1 MSAVDNTNSI
11 LNQIKNVIVNQLNQ
25 TNQSS
30 EQNKQDLK
38 GDRFTRSQQPEKV
51 TYDLEDFAAS
61 DAVKRP
67 IKINSSNNI
76 FFINH
81 NDRNRAVKIDPGEYN
96 LTEIQAAI
104 QQQVNEEF
112 GIGKVSVKM
121 TASGSD
127 RFIYAEDKK
136 EEHVLDEQG

>member
-1 MSAVDNTNSI
+1 MSVVDNTNSI
-11 LNQIKNVIVNQLNQ
+11 LNQIKNVIVNQLNKINE
-25 TNQSS
+25 TKNQ
-30 EQNKQDLK
+30 NTQDLK
-38 GDRFTRSQQPEKV
+38 GDRFTRSQPTEKV
-51 TYDLEDFAAS
+51 TYDLEDFADS
-61 DAVKRP
+61 DAIKRP
-67 IKINSSNNI
+67 IKINNSNNI

-81 NDRNRAVKIDPGEYN
+81 NNRNRALKIDPGEYN
-96 LTEIQAAI
+96 LTEIQAVI

>member
-1 MSAVDNTNSI
+1 MSAVDNTNSV
-11 LNQIKNVIVNQLNQ
+11 LTQIKNVIHNQINQ
-25 TNQSS
+25 PDERNDQR
-30 EQNKQDLK
+30 EKDLK
-38 GDRFTRSQQPEKV
+38 GDRFTKSQQPAKV
-51 TYDLEDFAAS
+51 TYDLEDIAIH

-67 IKINSSNNI
+67 IKINDSNNI

-81 NDRNRAVKIDPGEYN
+81 NNRNRAVKIDPGEYN

-136 EEHVLDEQG
+136 EVHVLDEQV

>member
-1 MSAVDNTNSI
+1 MSAVEKTNSV
-11 LNQIKNVIVNQLNQ
+11 LTQIKNVIHNQINQ
-25 TNQSS
+25 PDERNDQR
-30 EQNKQDLK
+30 EKDPK

-51 TYDLEDFAAS
+51 TYDLEDIAVH

-67 IKINSSNNI
+67 IKINDSNNI

-81 NDRNRAVKIDPGEYN
+81 NNRNRAVKIDPGEYN
-96 LTEIQAAI
+96 LTEIQSAI

-112 GIGKVSVKM
+112 GIGKVSLKM

-136 EEHVLDEQG
+136 EEHVLDEQV

>member
-1 MSAVDNTNSI
+1 MSVVDNTNSI
-11 LNQIKNVIVNQLNQ
+11 LNQIKNVIVNQLNKINE
-25 TNQSS
+25 TKNQ
-30 EQNKQDLK
+30 NTQDLK
-38 GDRFTRSQQPEKV
+38 GDRFTRSQPTEKV
-51 TYDLEDFAAS
+51 TYDLEDFADS
-61 DAVKRP
+61 DAIKRP
-67 IKINSSNNI
+67 IKINNSNNI

-81 NDRNRAVKIDPGEYN
+81 NNRNRALKIDPGEYN

>member
-1 MSAVDNTNSI
+1 MSAVDNTNSV
-11 LNQIKNVIVNQLNQ
+11 LTQIKNVIHNQINQ
-25 TNQSS
+25 PDERNDQR
-30 EQNKQDLK
+30 EKDLK
-38 GDRFTRSQQPEKV
+38 GDRFTKSQQPAKV
-51 TYDLEDFAAS
+51 TYDLEDIAIH

-67 IKINSSNNI
+67 IKINDSNNI

-96 LTEIQAAI
+96 LTEIQSAI

-112 GIGKVSVKM
+112 GIGKVSLKM

>member
-1 MSAVDNTNSI
+1 MSAVEKSNSV
-11 LNQIKNVIVNQLNQ
+11 LSQIKNLLVQKLNQ
-25 TNQSS
+25 PHQTEVQT
-30 EQNKQDLK
+30 EK
-38 GDRFTRSQQPEKV
+38 GDRFTKSQQPEKV

-61 DAVKRP
+61 DSIKRP
-67 IKINSSNNI
+67 IKINDSNNI

-81 NDRNRAVKIDPGEYN
+81 NNRNRAVKIDPGEYN

-136 EEHVLDEQG
+136 EEHVLDKKA

>member
-1 MSAVDNTNSI
+1 MSAVDNTNSV
-11 LNQIKNVIVNQLNQ
+11 LTQIKNVIHNQI
-25 TNQSS
+25 
-30 EQNKQDLK
+30 KQPEKTEAQPEK

-61 DAVKRP
+61 DAIKRP
-67 IKINSSNNI
+67 IKINNSNNI

-81 NDRNRAVKIDPGEYN
+81 NNRNRAVKIDPGEYN
-96 LTEIQAAI
+96 LTEIQSAI

>member
-1 MSAVDNTNSI
+1 MSALEKSNSV
-11 LNQIKNVIVNQLNQ
+11 LNQIKNLLVQKLNQ
-25 TNQSS
+25 PDKTEAQP
-30 EQNKQDLK
+30 EK
-38 GDRFTRSQQPEKV
+38 GDRFTKSQQPEKV
-51 TYDLEDFAAS
+51 TYDLEDIAVH

-67 IKINSSNNI
+67 IKINDSNNI

-81 NDRNRAVKIDPGEYN
+81 NDRNKAVKIDPGEYN
-96 LTEIQAAI
+96 LTEIQSAI

-112 GIGKVSVKM
+112 GIGKVSLKM

>member
-1 MSAVDNTNSI
+1 MSAVEKTNSV
-11 LNQIKNVIVNQLNQ
+11 LTQIKNILVQKLNQ
-25 TNQSS
+25 PDKTEAQA
-30 EQNKQDLK
+30 EK
-38 GDRFTRSQQPEKV
+38 GDRFTKSQQPAKV
-51 TYDLEDFAAS
+51 TYDLEDFAAK

-67 IKINSSNNI
+67 IKINDSNNI

-96 LTEIQAAI
+96 LTEIQSAI

-112 GIGKVSVKM
+112 GIGKVSLKM

>member
-1 MSAVDNTNSI
+1 MSAVEKTNSV
-11 LNQIKNVIVNQLNQ
+11 LNQIKNIIHNQLNKP
-25 TNQSS
+25 NQIID
-30 EQNKQDLK
+30 QNKQGPK
-38 GDRFTRSQQPEKV
+38 GDRFIRLQQPDKV
-51 TYDLEDFAAS
+51 TYNLEDFAAK

-67 IKINSSNNI
+67 IKINNSNNI

-81 NDRNRAVKIDPGEYN
+81 NDRNKAVKIDPGEYN
-96 LTEIQAAI
+96 LTEIKSAI

>member
-11 LNQIKNVIVNQLNQ
+11 LNQIKNVIVNQFNQ
-25 TNQSS
+25 PDQSS
-30 EQNKQDLK
+30 EQNKQDIK
-38 GDRFTRSQQPEKV
+38 GDRFTKSQPAEKV
-51 TYDLEDFAAS
+51 TYDLEDFA
-61 DAVKRP
+61 VKNGIKRP
-67 IKINSSNNI
+67 IKINNSNNI

-81 NDRNRAVKIDPGEYN
+81 NNRNRALKIDPGEYN

>member
-1 MSAVDNTNSI
+1 MSTVDNTNSI
-11 LNQIKNVIVNQLNQ
+11 LTQIKNIIVNQLNKPD
-25 TNQSS
+25 QSS
-30 EQNKQDLK
+30 EQNEQDSK
-38 GDRFTRSQQPEKV
+38 GDRFTKSQQPEKV
-51 TYDLEDFAAS
+51 TYTLEDFAAKNGI
-61 DAVKRP
+61 KRP
-67 IKINSSNNI
+67 IKINNSNNI

-81 NDRNRAVKIDPGEYN
+81 NNRNKAVKIDPGEYN

-112 GIGKVSVKM
+112 GIGKVQLKM

>member
-1 MSAVDNTNSI
+1 MSAVDNTNSV
-11 LNQIKNVIVNQLNQ
+11 LTQIKNVIHNQINQ
-25 TNQSS
+25 PDERND
-30 EQNKQDLK
+30 QNEKDLK
-38 GDRFTRSQQPEKV
+38 GDRFTKSQQPAKV
-51 TYDLEDFAAS
+51 TYDLEDFAAK

-67 IKINSSNNI
+67 IKINNSNNI

-81 NDRNRAVKIDPGEYN
+81 NNRNRALKIDPGEYN

-104 QQQVNEEF
+104 QHKANEEF
-112 GIGKVSVKM
+112 GIGKVNLKM

-136 EEHVLDEQG
+136 EENVLDEQG

>member
-1 MSAVDNTNSI
+1 MSAVDNTNSV
-11 LNQIKNVIVNQLNQ
+11 LTQIKNVIHNQINQ
-25 TNQSS
+25 PDERNDQR
-30 EQNKQDLK
+30 EKDLK
-38 GDRFTRSQQPEKV
+38 GDRFTKSQQPAKV
-51 TYDLEDFAAS
+51 TYDLEDIAIH

-67 IKINSSNNI
+67 IKINDSNNI

-112 GIGKVSVKM
+112 GIGKVSLKM

>member
-1 MSAVDNTNSI
+1 MSAVDNANSI

-25 TNQSS
+25 PEQSN

-38 GDRFTRSQQPEKV
+38 ADRFTKSQQPEKV
-51 TYDLEDFAAS
+51 TYNLEDFSAS
-61 DAVKRP
+61 HAVKRP
-67 IKINSSNNI
+67 IKINDSNNI

-81 NDRNRAVKIDPGEYN
+81 NNRNRAVKIDPGEYN
-96 LTEIQAAI
+96 LTEIQSAI

-112 GIGKVSVKM
+112 GIGKVSLKM

-136 EEHVLDEQG
+136 EEHVLDEQV

>member
-1 MSAVDNTNSI
+1 MSAVEKTNSV
-11 LNQIKNVIVNQLNQ
+11 LTQIKNILVQKLNQ
-25 TNQSS
+25 PDKTEAQA
-30 EQNKQDLK
+30 EK
-38 GDRFTRSQQPEKV
+38 GDRFTKSQQTEKV
-51 TYDLEDFAAS
+51 TYDLEDIAAK

-67 IKINSSNNI
+67 IKINDSNNI

-81 NDRNRAVKIDPGEYN
+81 NNRNRAVKIDPGEYN
-96 LTEIQAAI
+96 LTEMQSAI

-112 GIGKVSVKM
+112 GIGKVSLKM

-136 EEHVLDEQG
+136 EEHVLDEQV